1 MENQTDRMEDDEDIF
16 LPDDSE
22 ESRAEFEF
30 QLYEKLPKGQ
40 ITLENFLKM
49 KPYWNHEI
57 FINVCDWCPCA
68 KSFESGNFVRDK
80 GMEMTLTCF
89 QKRCCSCYKPNE
101 DEETLRSAIGLLH
114 LLVLCDQNMALI
126 QMLIQ
131 SGCGDVNACTS
142 ILKFSPLYFA
152 VSRSAKNVVRLLLH
166 HHADVNHIVN
176 KAPHSTALH
185 QAIAVENEEIVEML
199 LQTRGINVNL
209 RAKND
214 DTALNLAV
222 RTDKFVLHL
231 LEAGA
236 LPKLAG
242 PHGHTCLMHAA
253 VRSNADNAQL
263 LIKYG
268 ADVNAKNDQ
277 LETAILFTIFRDD
290 LKLMKILLEAGTD
303 PNTLQSTDE
312 NNSILLLTAYD
323 GQYDFMKAIIDHG
336 ADVNLENSM
345 GYTPMHICAWNGHL
359 DCIKL
364 LLEHGAKH
372 DNPTKDK
379 NTPLA
384 LACHGNHPNIVE
396 FLLSLGCKINN
407 ADKDLDTALIYA
419 TYNGMTSSVRSLL
432 KFGADPNQV
441 NRVNCSPLWNAVYNK
456 HKEIVK
462 LLLVE
467 NVILE
472 TASVGSDQ
480 QARSNEPVYIY
491 PEPKSPL
498 WVAASRG
505 ATDILLL
512 LISAGYDIYKEKWL
526 YNGSIPDEFAANNV
540 DKILLK
546 YASSPPRLLS
556 LCRNFFRKRFGR
568 NVIEDVKSLDIPP
581 SLKSYITMNALMQA
595 S

>member
-1 MENQTDRMEDDEDIF
+1 MEDEDVFVPI
-16 LPDDSE
+16 DSE
-22 ESRAEFEF
+22 ASRAEFEF
-30 QLYEKLPKGQ
+30 QLYEKLPIGRM
-40 ITLENFLKM
+40 TLDKFLNIKR
-49 KPYWNHEI
+49 YWNQEI
-57 FINVCDWCPCA
+57 FINVCGWCSCA
-68 KSFESGNFVRDK
+68 ESFENGNFIRDK
-80 GMEMTLTCF
+80 GMEMTLTCL
-89 QKRCCSCYKPNE
+89 QKRCCSCYRPDE
-101 DEETLRSAIGLLH
+101 GEETQRATIGLLH
-114 LLVLCDQNMALI
+114 LLVLCDQNLALT

-131 SGCGDVNACTS
+131 SGYSDVNAYTA
-142 ILKFSPLYFA
+142 IFKFSPLYFA
-152 VSRSAKNVVRLLLH
+152 VSKGAKNVVRLLLH
-166 HHADVNHIVN
+166 HNADVNHIVN
-176 KAPHSTALH
+176 KVPNSTALH
-185 QAIAVENEEIVEML
+185 KAIATENEDIVEML
-199 LQTRGINVNL
+199 LQTKDINVNL
-209 RAKND
+209 RSKND

-222 RTDKFVLHL
+222 TMDKFVLHL

-242 PHGHTCLMHAA
+242 PHGHTCLMYAA
-253 VRSNADNAQL
+253 VHRNADTSKL
-263 LIKYG
+263 LITYG

-277 LETAILFTIFRDD
+277 SETAILYAIFRDD
-290 LKLMKILLEAGTD
+290 LNLVKILLEAGTD

-312 NNSILLLTAYD
+312 KNSILLLTAYD
-323 GQYDFMKAIIDHG
+323 GQYDFMKTIIDHG

-345 GYTPMHICAWNGHL
+345 GYTPMHISAWNGYL
-359 DCIKL
+359 DCVKL

-384 LACHGNHPNIVE
+384 LACHGNHPNVVE
-396 FLLSLGCKINN
+396 FLLPLGCNINN

-441 NRVNCSPLWNAVYNK
+441 NRAKCSPLWNAVYIK

-472 TASVGSDQ
+472 TPSVGSDQ
-480 QARSNEPVYIY
+480 QARSNNPVYIY

-505 ATDILLL
+505 ATEILLL

-526 YNGSIPDEFAANNV
+526 YNGNFPDEFAENNV

-556 LCRNFFRKRFGR
+556 LCRNFVRKRFGR
-568 NVIEDVKSLDIPP
+568 NVIQHVKSLDIPP
-581 SLKSYITMNALMQA
+581 TLKSYITMKALTQTN
-595 S
+595 